1 MKKVILDACC
11 GGKMFHTDKNNPLVL
26 FMDIRREPP
35 SKLSNRA
42 IFSIE
47 PDIVGDFTQIHF
59 LDNTFSMVIF
69 EPPHLRCGKKSFLF
83 KKYGTLDKNWKETL
97 RRGFNECFR
106 VLRPQGTLIFKWSD
120 GYKPLADIL
129 KLAPAHPIIVHSA
142 SSQIG
147 KNKTHFCVFM
157 KLKGDNKWQ

>member
-1 MKKVILDACC
+1 MKPILDACC
-11 GGKMFHTDKNNPLVL
+11 GGKMFHTDKQNPAVM

-35 SKLSNRA
+35 TKLSNRA
-42 IFSIE
+42 IFSVE

-69 EPPHLRCGKKSFLF
+69 DPPHLRCGKKSFLF

-97 RRGFNECFR
+97 RKGFNECFR

-120 GYKPLADIL
+120 GYKPLEDVL
-129 KLAPAHPIIVHSA
+129 QLAPAQPIIVHSTP
-142 SSQIG
+142 SQSG
-147 KNKTHFCVFM
+147 KKKTHFCVFM
-157 KLKGDNKWQ
+157 KLPQEETK